1 MTFKELKKW
10 YKNTGRGFF
19 TIGELQNTHPDVLKA
34 FERELEH
41 STGRVGCYV
50 YHSHILENGKLVFKG
65 MKVGYYVRS
74 KNPFSW
80 KFKKTYGNR

>member
-1 MTFKELKKW
+1 MDFKELQKW
-10 YKNTGRGFF
+10 YKRKKRGFYLQE
-19 TIGELQNTHPDVLKA
+19 ELRAHPEVLEA

-41 STGRVGCYV
+41 NTGRVGCYV
-50 YHSHILENGKLVFKG
+50 YHSHILENGKMTFRG

-80 KFKKTYGNR
+80 KFKKTYGNH

>member
-1 MTFKELKKW
+1 MNFKELKRW
-10 YKNTGRGFF
+10 YKNAKRGFHPVE
-19 TIGELQNTHPDVLKA
+19 ELRTTRPDVLEA

-41 STGRVGCYV
+41 STGRVGCYI
-50 YHSHILENGKLVFKG
+50 YHSHTLENGKFVFKG

-80 KFKKTYGNR
+80 KFKKTDGNR